1 MLLPIKQFNY
11 IFIISI
17 FFIYT
22 SCSQRVTNVSKI
34 EMDLSSY
41 GVESDDY
48 PTIHVFINLS
58 TDSSFC
64 QKLYYSPGHSDSTYS
79 LSKGEIDQPTSTIK
93 FYINN
98 TTIITKDYGLKGDYP
113 LQELYRI
120 AYKF

>member
-1 MLLPIKQFNY
+1 
-11 IFIISI
+11 
-17 FFIYT
+17 
-22 SCSQRVTNVSKI
+22 
-34 EMDLSSY
+34 MDLSSY

-79 LSKGEIDQPTSTIK
+79 LSKGEIEKIKILVSHMDLGKLKKNYTVKKTDQPTSTIK

>member
-22 SCSQRVTNVSKI
+22 SCSQRVT
-34 EMDLSSY
+34 
-41 GVESDDY
+41 
-48 PTIHVFINLS
+48 

-79 LSKGEIDQPTSTIK
+79 LSKGEIEKIKILVSHMDLGKLKKNYTVKKTDQPTSTIK